1 MFRLMGPSDLAAM
14 EQLWT
19 AQWDEPAQAARR
31 AVLQFAG
38 QENAYV
44 AAEGDAVQAM
54 VLAVPVTL
62 QGRRGCYLCGL
73 CARDTALAAGLVDYA
88 CDQQSRQ
95 EAVFFAAAPGAGQ
108 AAFYISRGFQRAFGL
123 RCLTREV
130 RRNLWSQAE
139 FDAVTAK
146 RLCELR
152 RQYCP
157 DCVELDAARMSV
169 VLGDLYSRGVTIVSN
184 AHGYGLYFRKDDT
197 LFFIELMA
205 DDDRAAEVLMEAARE
220 KESVVERAVI
230 TVGEAQPLFLGEG
243 SRQEYGMIRFVG
255 APFDVSG
262 SYMRL
267 MLEN

>member
-1 MFRLMGPSDLAAM
+1 M
-14 EQLWT
+14 
-19 AQWDEPAQAARR
+19 
-31 AVLQFAG
+31 
-38 QENAYV
+38 
-44 AAEGDAVQAM
+44 
-54 VLAVPVTL
+54 
-62 QGRRGCYLCGL
+62 
-73 CARDTALAAGLVDYA
+73 
-88 CDQQSRQ
+88 
-95 EAVFFAAAPGAGQ
+95 
-108 AAFYISRGFQRAFGL
+108 
-123 RCLTREV
+123 